1 MNYVVVPGAGSA
13 GLVWETAATALDA
26 VVLPLPDE
34 SEVAAMAAALAPA
47 VADVPRPRTLV
58 GTSLGAMVA
67 LEIARIVEVDG
78 LALVAAGFGIEVGE
92 SVLEWIAAN
101 PPDLLDK
108 MASIGLADRDD
119 VALVAARRA
128 DFAARGPAVLLRH
141 LTALAAYRP
150 SVPDPPLPAVVVWGE
165 RDRSVPLADHA
176 QLALRLGGV
185 LVPVAGAGHAPFL
198 EQPEATVRAIR
209 QLERLAFTNAS

>member
-1 MNYVVVPGAGSA
+1 
-13 GLVWETAATALDA
+13 
-26 VVLPLPDE
+26 
-34 SEVAAMAAALAPA
+34 
-47 VADVPRPRTLV
+47 
-58 GTSLGAMVA
+58 
-67 LEIARIVEVDG
+67 
-78 LALVAAGFGIEVGE
+78 VGE

>member
-1 MNYVVVPGAGSA
+1 MNYIVVPGAGSA
-13 GLVWETAATALDA
+13 GLVWETAAGALDA

-34 SEVAAMAAALAPA
+34 AEVGAMAAALAGA
-47 VADVPRPRTLV
+47 VAEVPRPRTLV

-67 LEIARIVEVDG
+67 LELARIVEVDG
-78 LALVAAGFGIEVGE
+78 LALVAAGFGIAVAD

-119 VALVAARRA
+119 AALIAARRA

-150 SVPDPPLPAVVVWGE
+150 SVPDPPPPAVVVWGE